1 MTDTASRIADAAKEL
16 LSQDGSAA
24 VTMRRIGGKIGMS
37 AMAVYRH
44 YPSREALLAHLA
56 DGYFAELA
64 ERWSGFPDEAP
75 GRTFTVGLD
84 RMLDFALAEPRIYTF
99 LFTEQRPG
107 AREFGE
113 LRAGGS
119 PTFNLVVRAVEA
131 QMRDGLLRADDPWL
145 VGLTITAHLHGLI
158 GLHLGGRIGLPDG
171 EFRELCHHSLERILH
186 GLRD

>member
-1 MTDTASRIADAAKEL
+1 MTDTATRIAEAAKEL
-16 LSQDGSAA
+16 LSEEGSAA

-44 YPSREALLAHLA
+44 YPSREALLGHLA
-56 DGYFAELA
+56 DGYFAALA
-64 ERWSGFPDEAP
+64 ERWSDFPEVEP
-75 GRTFTVGLD
+75 ERSFTTGLD
-84 RMLDFALAEPRIYTF
+84 RMLDFALTEPRIYTF

-113 LRAGGS
+113 LRAGNS
-119 PTFNLVVRAVEA
+119 PTFNLVVKAVEA
-131 QMRDGLLRADDPWL
+131 QMRTGRLRDDDPWL

-158 GLHLGGRIGLPDG
+158 GLHLGGRIGMPDG
-171 EFRELCHHSLERILH
+171 EFRGLCHQSLERILN